1 MEFHLDISSEL
12 INIKKVRSFLEDVFM
27 KLNLEKVHFNRIFL
41 CLSEAVN
48 NAIVHGNQCVSCR
61 NVSISVSYTN
71 NFLTIE
77 ISDEGTGFN
86 IELVKDPT
94 LSENLKKE
102 SGRGI
107 FLMKNICDDVLFLDE
122 GRRVQI
128 KYMINK

>member
-1 MEFHLDISSEL
+1 MEFHIDISSEL
-12 INIKKVRSFLEDVFM
+12 INIKKVRSFLEDVFV
-27 KLNLEKVHFNRIFL
+27 KLNLERTHFNRIFL
-41 CLSEAVN
+41 CLSEAVS

-61 NVSISVSYTN
+61 KVSVSVSHTN

-77 ISDEGTGFN
+77 VIDEGVGFN
-86 IELVKDPT
+86 VELVKDPT

-107 FLMKNICDDVLFLDE
+107 FLMKNICDDVLFLDD

>member
-12 INIKKVRSFLEDVFM
+12 INIKKVRSFLEDVFV
-27 KLNLEKVHFNRIFL
+27 KLNLERTHFNRIFL
-41 CLSEAVN
+41 CLSEAVS

-61 NVSISVSYTN
+61 KVSVSISHTN

-77 ISDEGTGFN
+77 VIDEGVGFN
-86 IELVKDPT
+86 VEMVKDPT

-107 FLMKNICDDVLFLDE
+107 FLMKNICDDVLFLDD

>member
-1 MEFHLDISSEL
+1 
-12 INIKKVRSFLEDVFM
+12 M

-77 ISDEGTGFN
+77 IIDEGTGFN

-107 FLMKNICDDVLFLDE
+107 FLMKNICDDVLFFDE

>member
-12 INIKKVRSFLEDVFM
+12 INIKKVRSFLEEVFVN
-27 KLNLEKVHFNRIFL
+27 LNLEKTHFNRIFL
-41 CLSEAVN
+41 CLSEAVS
-48 NAIVHGNQCVSCR
+48 NAIIHGNQCVSCKKVS
-61 NVSISVSYTN
+61 VSISHTN

-77 ISDEGTGFN
+77 VIDEGVGFN
-86 IELVKDPT
+86 VEMVKDPT

-107 FLMKNICDDVLFLDE
+107 FLMKNICDDVLFLDD

>member
-41 CLSEAVN
+41 CLSEAVS
-48 NAIVHGNQCVSCR
+48 NAIVHGNQCFSCR
-61 NVSISVSYTN
+61 NVNISISYIN
-71 NFLTIE
+71 NFLIIE
-77 ISDEGTGFN
+77 VIDEGVGFN
-86 IELVKDPT
+86 VEMVKDPT

>member
-12 INIKKVRSFLEDVFM
+12 INIKKVRSFLEDVFV
-27 KLNLEKVHFNRIFL
+27 KLNLEKVYFNRIFL
-41 CLSEAVN
+41 CLSEAVS

-61 NVSISVSYTN
+61 NVSISISYIN
-71 NFLTIE
+71 NFLIIE
-77 ISDEGTGFN
+77 VIDEGVGFN
-86 IELVKDPT
+86 VELVKDPT